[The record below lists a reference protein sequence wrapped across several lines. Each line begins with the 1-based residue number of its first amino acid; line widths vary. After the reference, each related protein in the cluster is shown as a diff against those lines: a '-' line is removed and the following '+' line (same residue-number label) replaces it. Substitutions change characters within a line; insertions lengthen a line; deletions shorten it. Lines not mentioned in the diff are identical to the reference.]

1 VDNSASYQ
9 QVTHSLVLYLSTGSG
24 EETAPMRFP
33 GGSANAGF
41 QIERELSPDWRDDAL
56 CVRYVGEVDFFPAR
70 GESTA
75 AAKAV
80 CAACPVRD
88 ACLEYALR
96 ADIHCGVWGGL
107 SELER
112 RQLRRTRR
120 REQRNRHLN

>member
-1 VDNSASYQ
+1 
-9 QVTHSLVLYLSTGSG
+9 
-24 EETAPMRFP
+24 MRLN
-33 GGSANAGF
+33 GGLINGGQTRA
-41 QIERELSPDWRDDAL
+41 EVEHDLSPDWRDDAL
-56 CVRYVGEVDFFPAR
+56 CVRYAGEVDFFPAR
-70 GESTA
+70 GESTH

-96 ADIHCGVWGGL
+96 TDIHCGVWGGL

>member
-1 VDNSASYQ
+1 
-9 QVTHSLVLYLSTGSG
+9 
-24 EETAPMRFP
+24 MRFN
-33 GGSANAGF
+33 GGLVNSGRARSDVGT
-41 QIERELSPDWRDDAL
+41 EMSPDWRDDAL
-56 CVRYVGEVDFFPAR
+56 CVRYAGEVDFFPAR

-80 CAACPVRD
+80 CASCPVRES
-88 ACLEYALR
+88 CLEYALR
-96 ADIHCGVWGGL
+96 SDIHCGVWGGL